1 MACSTTANIVIKAEN
16 GENVGRY
23 YCPHTAM
30 QELFKTI
37 SSANGY
43 NIDKNVSNLSA
54 NLMEDTLL
62 NVNKMTFHV
71 LDEQKLIKC
80 IDLLA

>member
-1 MACSTTANIVIKAEN
+1 
-16 GENVGRY
+16 
-23 YCPHTAM
+23 M